1 MLKSSILIFFMMST
15 STNSMFQNVPRPIE
29 IFFMSFDSVCCAL
42 QEKPAHFC
50 TNSYSVEKIAFK
62 AARSASRRGAARPL
76 GARHVSGYTLYGE
89 TF

>member
-15 STNSMFQNVPRPIE
+15 STNSMFQNVPRLIE

-42 QEKPAHFC
+42 QEKPAHFY

-62 AARSASRRGAARPL
+62 AAHSASRRGAARPL
-76 GARHVSGYTLYGE
+76 AMYQDTRFTARGE